1 MVTKRG
7 TLYSG
12 SCKEMFK
19 RISPRP
25 TTTKGKIEGCRT
37 RPFLRSHGNGG
48 EQFLGE
54 SCYYHKDVNE
64 CHKISWYDRKKK
76 DLAVKDRTDLC
87 FNIIFLLCDIKTG
100 EDFKAADS
108 TQYASHERVIL
119 RYKSKLGIELNNYKL
134 LYKES
139 TEKAVFSFDIVKLG
153 DPYYKNFTTVDTF
166 VAKLQDYF
174 DDELDDSSLPNRYFI
189 DKIKNFNTTFSK
201 LIEDS
206 HNIKINRINLFNDLG
221 YYLVRTIKNNKIS
234 QSEFTFETYIE
245 PYKTELEEYCD
256 RIILR
261 GRLAGKTEEGVID
274 NIITKCKEKYLYSQ
288 NNGTEQMS
296 SVVPEDISI
305 ETIKTFINDSR
316 EMNNFIGSMLF
327 TPADKLKF
335 KQYFVDTV
343 SEINKEIFMKVVI
356 INLLLLIL
364 PKILEQLSIHSKIS
378 KQQKIKLEEE
388 RNILP
393 YLEPLKQ
400 EMSDNFNELQTRF
413 SEVISSNQAAIAE
426 NTSMLTANKEHIQL
440 NQEHLNRLEN

>member
-1 MVTKRG
+1 
-7 TLYSG
+7 
-12 SCKEMFK
+12 
-19 RISPRP
+19 
-25 TTTKGKIEGCRT
+25 
-37 RPFLRSHGNGG
+37 
-48 EQFLGE
+48 
-54 SCYYHKDVNE
+54 
-64 CHKISWYDRKKK
+64 
-76 DLAVKDRTDLC
+76 
-87 FNIIFLLCDIKTG
+87 
-100 EDFKAADS
+100 
-108 TQYASHERVIL
+108 
-119 RYKSKLGIELNNYKL
+119 
-134 LYKES
+134 
-139 TEKAVFSFDIVKLG
+139 
-153 DPYYKNFTTVDTF
+153 
-166 VAKLQDYF
+166 
-174 DDELDDSSLPNRYFI
+174 
-189 DKIKNFNTTFSK
+189 
-201 LIEDS
+201 
-206 HNIKINRINLFNDLG
+206 
-221 YYLVRTIKNNKIS
+221 
-234 QSEFTFETYIE
+234 
-245 PYKTELEEYCD
+245 
-256 RIILR
+256 
-261 GRLAGKTEEGVID
+261 
-274 NIITKCKEKYLYSQ
+274 
-288 NNGTEQMS
+288 MS